1 MRKLQSPSQVV
12 RYDGNKVFMEMMCDG
27 LSINRIFLNFCQYD
41 KAAKKGSRM
50 TSSIAIYLEVGKA
63 AVLAESILNGE
74 LAAKAKE
81 SRLDAEQRKSNYP
94 NPVFVSMGGSK
105 PQDVGRPD
113 GKAESRQFKIVPGN
127 KLPWLITAEKGPG
140 HVDPSGLIVPEYT
153 TARGSDAVI
162 RIPMT
167 DESLYSFALHL
178 KELFSLWMLE
188 KYGNVNRFDP
198 AALRGYDP
206 ATGMKKTSLVARFEQ
221 EPNPV
226 ADADRKINPAL
237 RMGIHA
243 SALPIDKILMEFTT
257 SDWTVKSSED
267 KALLPIFLD
276 ISKGNVLATDIL
288 SGRIAALAARQ
299 KKTGTYEPVY
309 LSLGGT
315 NKNGKIESRQFKIF
329 AGNTQETKDKWILQ
343 AEKGPGHLSDT
354 GLFVPDYTEKT
365 AECLYQ
371 LCIGSDEL
379 KRFALCIRDMAM
391 LWMIKKFGPVI
402 QPGID
407 ERRQN
412 TENEI
417 AKLRVV

>member
-1 MRKLQSPSQVV
+1 MLGGTFMRKLQSPSQVV

-167 DESLYSFALHL
+167 DESLCATCSPYKSI
-178 KELFSLWMLE
+178 KM
-188 KYGNVNRFDP
+188 K
-198 AALRGYDP
+198 RGYRQI
-206 ATGMKKTSLVARFEQ
+206 SL
-221 EPNPV
+221 
-226 ADADRKINPAL
+226 
-237 RMGIHA
+237 
-243 SALPIDKILMEFTT
+243 
-257 SDWTVKSSED
+257 
-267 KALLPIFLD
+267 
-276 ISKGNVLATDIL
+276 
-288 SGRIAALAARQ
+288 
-299 KKTGTYEPVY
+299 
-309 LSLGGT
+309 
-315 NKNGKIESRQFKIF
+315 
-329 AGNTQETKDKWILQ
+329 
-343 AEKGPGHLSDT
+343 
-354 GLFVPDYTEKT
+354 
-365 AECLYQ
+365 
-371 LCIGSDEL
+371 
-379 KRFALCIRDMAM
+379 
-391 LWMIKKFGPVI
+391 
-402 QPGID
+402 
-407 ERRQN
+407 
-412 TENEI
+412 
-417 AKLRVV
+417 